1 MHRVLDN
8 ARGSRARFRRL
19 GHGGVAKI
27 KVIKKRVEELIPYS
41 RNSRTHSDAQVA
53 QIAASIREFGFMNP
67 ILVDAENNIIAGH
80 GRVLAARKLGL
91 EEVPCV
97 LHDHLT
103 ETQRKAYIL
112 ADNRLALNAGWDDE
126 LLKLELQELND
137 AGVDLE
143 KLGFFSDDLCDYIGH
158 DGDEKSGASPWER
171 MSGEGVNGVV
181 FSFGSITAKLSDEVY
196 AEFEAHVPEQ
206 GVAEWIEA
214 MIGNAL
220 RDS

>member
-1 MHRVLDN
+1 M
-8 ARGSRARFRRL
+8 
-19 GHGGVAKI
+19 GGVAKI

-67 ILVDAENNIIAGH
+67 VLVDAENNIIAGH

-112 ADNRLALNAGWDDE
+112 ADNKLALNAGWDEE
-126 LLKLELQELND
+126 LLKVELQELS
-137 AGVDLE
+137 GVDFDISLTGFE
-143 KLGFFSDDLCDYIGH
+143 LSDLG
-158 DGDEKSGASPWER
+158 DGFIDHHGEQRAGASPWER
-171 MSGEGVNGVV
+171 MSGEGKDGVV
-181 FSFGSITAKLSDEVY
+181 FSFGSITAKLSEEVY
-196 AEFEAHVPEQ
+196 QLFEDHAPEQ
-206 GVAEWIEA
+206 DLASWLEGVIV
-214 MIGNAL
+214 GAL
-220 RDS
+220 GDS